1 MPQLDSDGKVCTPKK
16 WRCARGIFQCKRGTL
31 MKFHVEIDQL
41 HTIEI
46 DVFFFRTKKNTP
58 EKTEFNLAQFRVGKV
73 FFSITNGY

>member
-1 MPQLDSDGKVCTPKK
+1 MPRLDSDGKVCTQKK
-16 WRCARGIFQCKRGTL
+16 WRCARGIFQCKQGTL
-31 MKFHVEIDQL
+31 VKFHAEIDQL

-46 DVFFFRTKKNTP
+46 DVFFSQKQTP

>member
-1 MPQLDSDGKVCTPKK
+1 
-16 WRCARGIFQCKRGTL
+16 

>member
-1 MPQLDSDGKVCTPKK
+1 
-16 WRCARGIFQCKRGTL
+16 
-31 MKFHVEIDQL
+31 MKFHAEIDQL

-46 DVFFFRTKKNTP
+46 DVFFSQKQTP